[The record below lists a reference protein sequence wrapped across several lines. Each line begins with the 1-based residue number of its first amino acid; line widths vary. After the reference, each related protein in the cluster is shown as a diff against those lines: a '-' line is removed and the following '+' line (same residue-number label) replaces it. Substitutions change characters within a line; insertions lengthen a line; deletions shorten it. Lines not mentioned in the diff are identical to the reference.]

1 MAEKA
6 VSRSTLS
13 RQVYQYLRRGIILQ
27 ETPQLY
33 MGQKLNEVELARM
46 LGCSTTPVREAINML
61 RQEKLIVSTAFH
73 CSSVVSFQEEDIK
86 NLMYVRKSLELAG
99 LRQAFER
106 ITEEDVKE
114 LERIVENYRQA
125 YERIDVEMVSY
136 HNKIFHNLI
145 LQRSQNSILLEMIE
159 SISDRSDMIRAPMVH
174 HQKRVNTGLR
184 AVAVGEHE
192 ALLEAIRRRDL
203 AAAERCLGAHIDRMC
218 RDVLKFYEEHQ
229 ADLMGA

>member
-1 MAEKA
+1 
-6 VSRSTLS
+6 
-13 RQVYQYLRRGIILQ
+13 
-27 ETPQLY
+27 
-33 MGQKLNEVELARM
+33 M

-159 SISDRSDMIRAPMVH
+159 SISDRSDMIPGARWFTIRSGSIPACGRWRSGSMRRCWRQSAGGILPL
-174 HQKRVNTGLR
+174 QSAAWARISTGC
-184 AVAVGEHE
+184 AG
-192 ALLEAIRRRDL
+192 
-203 AAAERCLGAHIDRMC
+203 M
-218 RDVLKFYEEHQ
+218 F
-229 ADLMGA
+229 